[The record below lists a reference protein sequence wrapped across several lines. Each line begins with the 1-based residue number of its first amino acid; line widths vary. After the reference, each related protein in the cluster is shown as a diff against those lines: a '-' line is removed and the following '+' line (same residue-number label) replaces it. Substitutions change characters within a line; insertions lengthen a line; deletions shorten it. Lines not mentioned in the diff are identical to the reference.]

1 MRLLIVYVCSVLSLQ
16 PDAEAEANK
25 AMDFKGLCIYG
36 LMTNFTE
43 FKFYSYHPSTNQ
55 FYYDETIIVNN
66 QRTIACAD
74 MMNGT
79 YLSPL
84 Q

>member
-1 MRLLIVYVCSVLSLQ
+1 M
-16 PDAEAEANK
+16 
-25 AMDFKGLCIYG
+25 GLRIYG
-36 LMTNFTE
+36 LLTNLIE
-43 FKFYSYHPSTNQ
+43 FKFYSYDPSTEQ
-55 FYYDETIIVNN
+55 FCFDETIFINI
-66 QRTIACAD
+66 QRTIAFAD